1 MFLPWCSGSHK
12 PAKIRSCLCNQGT
25 WETNKPKKKTLR
37 NSCMDTKQTL
47 GFHCCCFWHVE
58 HSSRSE
64 MTSSSCSWEGFQI
77 NIYQCNQL
85 TSAVSKKLMP
95 PCTNTSKAVASSVSP
110 NASPNPLPGSP
121 HCRVPIPSRETSNSV
136 LPNLITSAASTATTK
151 TGDLNKN
158 LNLQRGKILL
168 SDNRA
173 LGYKP
178 VKLGFTVL
186 SVA

>member
-1 MFLPWCSGSHK
+1 
-12 PAKIRSCLCNQGT
+12 LCNQGT

-64 MTSSSCSWEGFQI
+64 MTSSSCTWEGFQI
-77 NIYQCNQL
+77 NIFQCNQL

-110 NASPNPLPGSP
+110 NVSPNPLPGSP

-151 TGDLNKN
+151 TGDLNKI

-173 LGYKP
+173 LGCKP